1 MSAAGV
7 VSVGPKHAGGVLGFF
22 RTTYRRGWGGEAEAA
37 CQVSHSGRCMYT
49 VRHGGHFSTGPRED
63 GHRWSQ
69 RLMHIRG

>member
-37 CQVSHSGRCMYT
+37 CQVSHSG
-49 VRHGGHFSTGPRED
+49 
-63 GHRWSQ
+63 
-69 RLMHIRG
+69 